1 MLLCAL
7 YLLNMFLFGRD
18 YSINI
23 CDYRDGQRHDIWLSL
38 HNVKMGRL
46 RLAITVV
53 EGSEKV
59 HTSFQQVTVNKYLG
73 CHEANTSHEITV
85 NCFWK

>member
-1 MLLCAL
+1 M
-7 YLLNMFLFGRD
+7 
-18 YSINI
+18 NI

-38 HNVKMGRL
+38 RNVKMGRL

-59 HTSFQQVTVNKYLG
+59 HTSFLQVAVNKYFDCCG
-73 CHEANTSHEITV
+73 ANTFH
-85 NCFWK
+85 